1 MFTMKYSQKETTIS
15 LTINAH
21 IMYINCM
28 ARNLAISPDEKE
40 FFLVLKETAF
50 INPFSPKRQ
59 ELNRKIAGTTGPKN
73 LTGENLLRKMINS
86 VSERIKL
93 IESEKRG
100 DLRLYTG
107 EDRETI
113 RVALLFDTYYQFIDD
128 FEALIKEQIKVGDD
142 PCPVP
147 FSNKVFALLEQRG
160 FNTEQSL
167 HFFAFFY
174 QLKRANFFIDQSLIG
189 RSPSMKELRCHLW
202 NNIFTYNTQ
211 WYEDFLWNRMEDF
224 STFILGET
232 GTGKGTAAA
241 AIGRSGYIPFDK
253 KKGCFSE
260 SFASNFISI
269 NLSQFPES
277 IIESELF
284 GHKKG
289 AFTGAVENHQGV
301 FARCKPHGAIFLD
314 EIGEISVPV
323 QIKLLKVIQE
333 RTFQVV
339 GSHQNLRFHGR
350 VIAATN
356 KPLDELRQQ
365 GHFRDDFFYRLC
377 SDVISVPTLRLQIKE
392 APDTLIILLSHALN
406 RITETP
412 TPDLQKFIL
421 RVLEKELPEDYAWPG
436 NVRELEQAIR
446 RVLLTNSY
454 TGDSC
459 NTPADLLGRLH
470 HGIDNET
477 FNAQEI
483 LSSYCTLLYQHCGTY
498 EEVARKTKLD
508 RRTVKKY
515 VQITN
520 KV

>member
-1 MFTMKYSQKETTIS
+1 MTIYAYTLYIKCMS
-15 LTINAH
+15 KNLTI
-21 IMYINCM
+21 I
-28 ARNLAISPDEKE
+28 PEEKD
-40 FFLVLKETAF
+40 FFFALKETAF

-59 ELNRKIAGTTGPKN
+59 ELNSKIAGTTGTKN
-73 LTGENLLRKMINS
+73 LTGENLLRIMINS
-86 VSERIKL
+86 VSERIKQ

-107 EDRETI
+107 EEREMM
-113 RVALLFDTYYQFIDD
+113 RVALLFDTYYRFIDD
-128 FEALIKEQIKVGDD
+128 FESLIKKQVKAGNDS
-142 PCPVP
+142 CPVP
-147 FSNKVFALLEQRG
+147 FANEVLTLLKHRG

-167 HFFAFFY
+167 HYFAFFY
-174 QLKRANFFIDQSLIG
+174 QLKRAVFFIDQSLIG
-189 RSPSMKELRCHLW
+189 RSASMEELRCHLW

-211 WYEDFLWNRMEDF
+211 WYENFLWNRMEDF

-241 AIGRSGYIPFDK
+241 AIGRSGYIPFDEK
-253 KKGCFSE
+253 RGCFSE
-260 SFASNFISI
+260 SFTSNFISI

-314 EIGEISVPV
+314 EIGEISIPV

-333 RTFQVV
+333 RTFQIV
-339 GSHQNLRFHGR
+339 GGHQNLRFHGR

-356 KPLDELRQQ
+356 KPLKELRKQKD
-365 GHFRDDFFYRLC
+365 FRDDFFYRLC
-377 SDVISVPTLRLQIKE
+377 SDVISVPTLRQQIKE
-392 APDTLIILLSHALN
+392 VPDTLRILLSHTLN
-406 RITETP
+406 RITATP
-412 TPDLQKFIL
+412 TPDLQKSIL
-421 RVLEKELPEDYAWPG
+421 SVLKKELPEDYSWPG

-446 RVLLTNSY
+446 RILLTNSY
-454 TGDSC
+454 TGDAC
-459 NTPADLLGRLH
+459 NTPTDLQGRLH
-470 HGIDNET
+470 HGIDNGT
-477 FNAQEI
+477 LNAQEI
-483 LSSYCTLLYQHCGTY
+483 LSAYCTLLYQRCGTY
-498 EEVARKTKLD
+498 EDVARKTKLD